1 MSWASRHNL
10 LARSV
15 NRNLGGVPVTWGAVS
30 GVGILEENSQLV
42 MGDQVISIEYALHN
56 LPTAQFGNLIY
67 GDELNVGG
75 VAYQVRDLMRVGDGA
90 FCMAS
95 LQRLDPGTAAVG
107 RDPRKALTLD
117 DLGDVTITDPQ
128 VGDKLIREAT
138 EWVNY
143 ADPESLID
151 AETAGV
157 IYVGTAPAGTAQTAA
172 SWTITRSTFSAA
184 GIRTSRGT
192 ASGVSW
198 TDRTSHTY
206 T

>member
-10 LARSV
+10 LARAV

-75 VAYQVRDLMRVGDGA
+75 VVYQVRDLMRVGDGA

-107 RDPRKALTLD
+107 RDPREALMLD
-117 DLGDVTITDPQ
+117 DLGDVTISDPQ

-138 EWVNY
+138 QWVNY
-143 ADPESLID
+143 AEPQSLID
-151 AETAGV
+151 AGTAGV
-157 IYVGTAPAGTAQTAA
+157 IFVGTAAVGTAQTDA
-172 SWTITRSTFSAA
+172 SWTITRSQFNAA
-184 GIRTSRGT
+184 GTRTSRGRAT
-192 ASGVSW
+192 GVTWTGRASHPYS
-198 TDRTSHTY
+198 
-206 T
+206 

>member
-30 GVGILEENSQLV
+30 SVGILEENSQLI

-56 LPTAQFGNLIY
+56 LPTAQFGNLMY
-67 GDELNVGG
+67 GDELTVGG
-75 VAYQVRDLMRVGDGA
+75 VVYQVRDLMRVGDGA

-107 RDPRKALTLD
+107 RDPREALTLD

-138 EWVNY
+138 QWVNY
-143 ADPESLID
+143 TEPESLID
-151 AETAGV
+151 AGTTGV
-157 IYVGTAPAGTAQTAA
+157 IYVGTAPPGALQTAS
-172 SWTITRSTFSAA
+172 SWTITRSQFSAA
-184 GIRTSRGT
+184 GIRTSRGR
-192 ASGVSW
+192 AIGVSW
-198 TDRTSHTY
+198 TGRASHVY